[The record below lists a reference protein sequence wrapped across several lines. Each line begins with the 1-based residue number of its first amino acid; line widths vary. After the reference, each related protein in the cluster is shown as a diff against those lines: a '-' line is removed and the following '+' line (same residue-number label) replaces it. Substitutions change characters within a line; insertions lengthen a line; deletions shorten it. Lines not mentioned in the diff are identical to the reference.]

1 MSKISSWSADI
12 LSPAPFL
19 AAATQD
25 ETLELRPSPDPSL
38 DPRPSEQM
46 L

>member
-1 MSKISSWSADI
+1 MSKISSWSANI

-19 AAATQD
+19 AAATQG
-25 ETLELRPSPDPSL
+25 ETLELRPSGSLL